1 MISWIAFDADDT
13 LWENEIYYQN
23 AQKKMQ
29 EILAGYCSPETTNET
44 LLQTET
50 RNIPYFGYGIK
61 SFGLSMIETAVQI
74 SNGEISAR
82 EIQIILES
90 LKEMISTPVKLLPG
104 VIKTIKILSKD
115 YHLMVITK
123 GDLLDQERKFKN
135 SQLSPFVEVF
145 EVVNAKE
152 KSTYQGI
159 LDRWHILPKQFV
171 MAGNSLRSD
180 VLPVAAIGG
189 IGVLI
194 SHYLTWDHE
203 KSVNSDL
210 QNFPYYEIDKIKK
223 LPGLI
228 DKINQSEQN

>member
-23 AQKKMQ
+23 AQNKIQ
-29 EILAGYCSPETTNET
+29 EILAGYCSAETTNET

-61 SFGLSMIETAVQI
+61 SFGLSMIETAVQL
-74 SNGEISAR
+74 SNGEIPAS
-82 EIQIILES
+82 EIQTILES

-104 VIKTIKILSKD
+104 VLKTIKNLSKD

-123 GDLLDQERKFKN
+123 GDLLDQERKFTN
-135 SQLSPFVEVF
+135 SQLSPYVEVF

-152 KSTYQGI
+152 ISTYQGI
-159 LDRWHILPKQFV
+159 LERWHILPKQFV
-171 MAGNSLRSD
+171 MVGNSLRSD

-189 IGVLI
+189 KGVLI

-203 KSVNSDL
+203 KSVNSDI
-210 QNFPYYEIDKIKK
+210 QDFPYYEIDKIKN

-228 DKINQSEQN
+228 DKINQDEQD

>member
-1 MISWIAFDADDT
+1 MINWVAFDADDT
-13 LWENEIYYQN
+13 LWENEIYYQK
-23 AQKKMQ
+23 AEGKLQD
-29 EILAGYCSPETTNET
+29 ILASYCSPETINET
-44 LLQTET
+44 LLLTET

-61 SFGLSMIETAVQI
+61 SFGLSMIETVLHL
-74 SNGEISAR
+74 SNGEIPATK
-82 EIQIILES
+82 IQTILDS
-90 LKEMISTPVKLLPG
+90 LKEMINTPVKLLPG

-123 GDLLDQERKFKN
+123 GDLLDQERKLKN
-135 SQLSPFVEVF
+135 SQLSPYVEVF

-159 LDRWHILPKQFV
+159 LDRWHIQPKQFMMV
-171 MAGNSLRSD
+171 GNSLRSD
-180 VLPVAAIGG
+180 VLPAAAIGG

-210 QNFPYYEIDKIKK
+210 QDYPYYEIDKIKN

-228 DKINQSEQN
+228 AKINQDGQD

>member
-29 EILAGYCSPETTNET
+29 EILVGYCSPETTNET

-61 SFGLSMIETAVQI
+61 SFGLSMIETAVQL

-210 QNFPYYEIDKIKK
+210 QNFPYYEIDKIKN

-228 DKINQSEQN
+228 DRINQGEQN